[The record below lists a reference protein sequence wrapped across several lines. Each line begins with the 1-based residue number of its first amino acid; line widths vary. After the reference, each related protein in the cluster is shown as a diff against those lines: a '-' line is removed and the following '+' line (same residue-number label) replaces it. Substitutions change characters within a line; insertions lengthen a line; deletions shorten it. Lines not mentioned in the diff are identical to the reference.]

1 MENEE
6 PNIFVKTGS
15 AVADFFTRW
24 WREATGPIEWHHAQT
39 PFHAV
44 LRRVL
49 LWVPVAVLAAVVF
62 GSIGLHFFVGWRA
75 RDLARKA
82 VASAEEGRWPAAQVQ
97 IGSARNLRPE
107 DPAVQCAL
115 AVIETKMGLPSAAK
129 TWSQLPEGFQL
140 TKEELEARAL
150 AMMRNGDEPQY
161 AEALAALEEAGFGAE
176 AAAIRVERN
185 VSRGNLQQGIAEA
198 RAAVR
203 SSDTP
208 AHRLTLARLLL
219 ARHGVF
225 LQSSNSPGPEDLAGA
240 KEISDIADSLLGAP
254 EGEQLLA
261 LIFANLRLTGSQRQR
276 WSAAAWKRPAPD
288 NPALLPAAT
297 AMIAAGD
304 ATREEMTNRL
314 KAVYAGA
321 EPSRKTALAAWLV
334 MHGGDP
340 EGALVYLPPAEATR
354 HANAFLARCA
364 ALSSLGRWEELRAL
378 AEGPGSVPRSL
389 MSAVAAQANAKLD
402 RGAQAEKFA
411 QDAVRTAA
419 REGTIVMTLRLLDE
433 SGFRE
438 LVDREVVALCGETGT
453 SELFFR
459 LARERFGRGGQPASL
474 QAAYERAAGASPH
487 ATAVQSQQLYDRL
500 LSGSP
505 VDPQQT
511 AAALA
516 ASPTDVNLRLTHALA
531 LLKTGRAAEALAVFD
546 EFDVFVE
553 QLPPGQQAIAAAI
566 LGANG
571 QGKAAEQL
579 ARSLDPDYLAPGEYA
594 LIAEWRAAKD

>member
-1 MENEE
+1 
-6 PNIFVKTGS
+6 
-15 AVADFFTRW
+15 
-24 WREATGPIEWHHAQT
+24 
-39 PFHAV
+39 
-44 LRRVL
+44 
-49 LWVPVAVLAAVVF
+49 
-62 GSIGLHFFVGWRA
+62 
-75 RDLARKA
+75 
-82 VASAEEGRWPAAQVQ
+82 
-97 IGSARNLRPE
+97 
-107 DPAVQCAL
+107 
-115 AVIETKMGLPSAAK
+115 
-129 TWSQLPEGFQL
+129 
-140 TKEELEARAL
+140 
-150 AMMRNGDEPQY
+150 
-161 AEALAALEEAGFGAE
+161 
-176 AAAIRVERN
+176 
-185 VSRGNLQQGIAEA
+185 
-198 RAAVR
+198 
-203 SSDTP
+203 
-208 AHRLTLARLLL
+208 
-219 ARHGVF
+219 
-225 LQSSNSPGPEDLAGA
+225 
-240 KEISDIADSLLGAP
+240 
-254 EGEQLLA
+254 
-261 LIFANLRLTGSQRQR
+261 
-276 WSAAAWKRPAPD
+276 
-288 NPALLPAAT
+288 
-297 AMIAAGD
+297 
-304 ATREEMTNRL
+304 
-314 KAVYAGA
+314 
-321 EPSRKTALAAWLV
+321 
-334 MHGGDP
+334 
-340 EGALVYLPPAEATR
+340 
-354 HANAFLARCA
+354 
-364 ALSSLGRWEELRAL
+364 
-378 AEGPGSVPRSL
+378 
-389 MSAVAAQANAKLD
+389 VAAQANAKLD